1 MISIVDDDKSVRE
14 ATKSL
19 VRSLGHSAATF
30 CSAEAFLGSAA
41 VTATEC
47 LISDVQMPGLSG
59 VELQKRL
66 IADGHRLPIIFVTA
80 ASNEKQKDQALR
92 SGAIGYLQKP
102 FREDRLIECI
112 DAALKIGGGGNAQP

>member
-1 MISIVDDDKSVRE
+1 
-14 ATKSL
+14 
-19 VRSLGHSAATF
+19 
-30 CSAEAFLGSAA
+30 
-41 VTATEC
+41 
-47 LISDVQMPGLSG
+47 MPGLSG

-92 SGAIGYLQKP
+92 SGAVGYLQKP